1 MLVSG
6 VLSLGAHG
14 VLPST
19 NTILYLANSLYNIYA
34 KRKTT
39 CPQKEEPWYFLTS
52 LVSTTITPEFPRNR
66 VLGPQRRP
74 EASGAKPASL
84 CRGSSGVVSSPL
96 SSCPFPSRAFPLGAS
111 PAPPPGLAG
120 GTRALPAAPH
130 KTSPRG
136 LPTPHTV
143 WILVLLGQ
151 VATTAELLHQPWA
164 LALNKG
170 SQFLPLPLP
179 PHQVSVASCARP
191 VGGLTSGSETQGLT

>member
-1 MLVSG
+1 MCVCVYNLNTENRHSETRKKYIKMLVSG

-66 VLGPQRRP
+66 ALGPQRRP

-120 GTRALPAAPH
+120 GTRALPGGPH

-136 LPTPHTV
+136 LPTAHTV

-164 LALNKG
+164 LVLNKG
-170 SQFLPLPLP
+170 SRFLPFPLP
-179 PHQVSVASCARP
+179 PH
-191 VGGLTSGSETQGLT
+191 